1 MRAMSEANREKGW
14 DEGDGGSGG
23 LGEGVKFETI
33 SVCIGSIGFIFI
45 LPFCHRPPLFILQP

>member
-1 MRAMSEANREKGW
+1 MSEANREKGW